1 MDIMYKAFKPYLD
14 IFVFV
19 FTDDIQIYSM
29 NEEYHASNL
38 TIALQIVKD
47 K

>member
-1 MDIMYKAFKPYLD
+1 MDIMYKALKPYLD

-19 FTDDIQIYSM
+19 FIDDIQIYSS

-38 TIALQIVKD
+38 TIVLQILKD